1 MLKLK
6 QIGSVRYNGILAQ
19 SSQKMNIM
27 QSTISQKMNIMQ
39 SKLSGTEA
47 FPLEPTID
55 MWTEIQTLGDH
66 ELDNFY
72 FDTESLLIQHDEQ
85 HQQADPIVRIY
96 EEDLDCTKKRS
107 QNDNANTQHPAK
119 KGKCT
124 GISSGMSCDE
134 SIISQRTDASV
145 QSAQLPFMTPIE
157 LDQQLEDT
165 MSRLAMSMKR
175 SEKSRQRVIWNK
187 SSFNANPFSS
197 NARSPHIGSY
207 MRQLGAALYE

>member
-1 MLKLK
+1 M
-6 QIGSVRYNGILAQ
+6 
-19 SSQKMNIM
+19 
-27 QSTISQKMNIMQ
+27 MQ

-55 MWTEIQTLGDH
+55 MWTDIQTLGDH
-66 ELDNFY
+66 ELDNFD
-72 FDTESLLIQHDEQ
+72 FDTESLVLIQHEQ
-85 HQQADPIVRIY
+85 HQQDPIVQIK
-96 EEDLDCTKKRS
+96 EVDLDCTKKRS
-107 QNDNANTQHPAK
+107 QNDNANARHPAK
-119 KGKCT
+119 RSKCST

-165 MSRLAMSMKR
+165 MSNLALSMKR
-175 SEKSRQRVIWNK
+175 SAVSRQRVIWNWIK

-207 MRQLGAALYE
+207 MGQLGAAL

>member
-1 MLKLK
+1 M
-6 QIGSVRYNGILAQ
+6 
-19 SSQKMNIM
+19 
-27 QSTISQKMNIMQ
+27 MQ

-55 MWTEIQTLGDH
+55 MWTEIQTMGDH
-66 ELDNFY
+66 ELDNFD
-72 FDTESLLIQHDEQ
+72 FDTESLLIQHEQ
-85 HQQADPIVRIY
+85 HQQDPIVQIK
-96 EEDLDCTKKRS
+96 EVDLDCTKKRS
-107 QNDNANTQHPAK
+107 QNDNANARHPAK
-119 KGKCT
+119 RSKCT

-134 SIISQRTDASV
+134 SILSQRTDASV

-165 MSRLAMSMKR
+165 MSNLALSMKR
-175 SEKSRQRVIWNK
+175 SAVSRQRVIWNWNK
-187 SSFNANPFSS
+187 SSFNANLFSS